1 MSVKKRNPATN
12 KGSQN
17 PFSDL
22 YDFDHSFCSLVIPDR
37 LDHFDKF

>member
-17 PFSDL
+17 PFLIYTILIILSVL
-22 YDFDHSFCSLVIPDR
+22 LVIPDR